1 VAHHN
6 SGSAPFR
13 HVSGTIPLVFA
24 IALAPGLSGC
34 TMFDAASHESRQP
47 APLSWLTNW
56 VSQPMEVAPAFDVE
70 SIRPAERAATVA
82 AGDLLEITVWDL
94 YELGKP
100 YSYPVRVSPQLSV
113 EAPLL
118 GEIAVQGQTVPQ
130 VEAAVAAGLRTG
142 EYLLNPRVLVR
153 SLDPPTVKVQVM
165 GAVSRPGYVELPRH
179 NASVYA
185 AIISAGGLKKTAG
198 TQVGVARRSQAALA
212 LAAQGSIPA
221 ASTSELPSAEPVVR
235 VSLSGSASSRPLPAA
250 HEPALRANSVDELS
264 VPPASPS
271 RPALAP
277 SSVMVQGGLFAVNDF
292 PGHSQAQPLPATGG
306 GPATVAPPPK
316 GGSPTFQSLPAAGAG
331 PAMLPPPPKGGN
343 PVPSSEPGHET
354 AWFDVSAAGDRE
366 QLKSVQL
373 AEGDLVVV
381 KSATP
386 PLRIGGTVNHPG
398 AYPLPAGRSLNV
410 WQAIEMAGGIRGK
423 NVPLNLTLLHPAA
436 EGHAAQRWYLN
447 VDSYDQ
453 HPAASPFVE
462 PGDVLNVQ
470 PTTGGKIKRVVGDLW
485 SKP

>member
-1 VAHHN
+1 M
-6 SGSAPFR
+6 
-13 HVSGTIPLVFA
+13 IPLVFA
-24 IALAPGLSGC
+24 MTLAPGLSGC
-34 TMFDAASHESRQP
+34 TMLETASQESRQP

-56 VSQPMEVAPAFDVE
+56 VSQPMEVAPAFDAE

-94 YELGKP
+94 YEPGKP

-118 GEIAVQGQTVPQ
+118 GEIAVQGQSVPQ
-130 VEAAVAAGLRTG
+130 VEAAIAAGLRTG

-179 NASVYA
+179 DASVYA

-198 TQVGVARRSQAALA
+198 TQVGVARRSQGAMARA
-212 LAAQGSIPA
+212 VQSSTPV
-221 ASTSELPSAEPVVR
+221 ASTSELPSAEAIVR
-235 VSLSGSASSRPLPAA
+235 VPPSGGAASRPLPAAAA

-264 VPPASPS
+264 VPPASPL
-271 RPALAP
+271 RPALGP
-277 SSVMVQGGLFAVNDF
+277 PSVMVQGGLFAVDDF
-292 PGHSQAQPLPATGG
+292 PGHSPAQPLPATSA
-306 GPATVAPPPK
+306 GPAMAPPPK
-316 GGSPTFQSLPAAGAG
+316 GGSPTFQPLPAAGAA
-331 PAMLPPPPKGGN
+331 PATSAQPPKGGT
-343 PVPSSEPGHET
+343 PTSSSEPGHET
-354 AWFDVSAAGDRE
+354 AWFDVSLAGDRE
-366 QLKSVQL
+366 QLKRMQL

-410 WQAIEMAGGIRGK
+410 WQAIEMAGGIRGTK
-423 NVPLNLTLLHPAA
+423 VPLNLTLLHPAA

-470 PTTGGKIKRVVGDLW
+470 PTAGAKIKRVVGDLW